1 MMRPSG
7 PSNDVDKPSA
17 PPSEGHVQVTDLHV
31 VFPTSAG
38 PVHAVRGVNLSIAPG
53 ETVGVVGESGSG
65 KSTLARA
72 IVGLVPPAH
81 GTVTIDGVPV
91 PRLRGR
97 RSSIDAAK
105 AQMIFQD
112 PYSTLNPRQTPISA
126 VAEAVQVC
134 RGLPRNQAR
143 HQAMELLKQVG
154 LSETQANLK
163 TRSLSGGQRQRVSI
177 ARALAPEPSILVADE
192 PTSALDQS
200 IAASLLNLLRRLQ
213 QERNLSVLFIS
224 HDLSVI
230 RYVSN
235 RVHVMK
241 DGKFVEHGTTAEVFL
256 NPQQDYTKRLIAAI
270 PGKID
275 PTALV

>member
-1 MMRPSG
+1 MTGSQPDRDGQAAPEAPSRT
-7 PSNDVDKPSA
+7 VEMK
-17 PPSEGHVQVTDLHV
+17 DLHV
-31 VFPTSAG
+31 VFPTSGG
-38 PVHAVRGVNLSIAPG
+38 PVHAVRGVDLHIEPG

-65 KSTLARA
+65 KSTLART

-81 GTVTIDGVPV
+81 GTVTIDGNPV

-97 RSSIDAAK
+97 RSAADAAK

-112 PYSTLNPRQTPISA
+112 PYSSLNPRQRPITT

-134 RGLPRNQAR
+134 HELPRDQAR
-143 HQAMELLKQVG
+143 RRAMDLLRQVG
-154 LSETQANLK
+154 LSEVQANLK

-177 ARALAPEPSILVADE
+177 ARALAPEPSILIADE

-200 IAASLLNLLRRLQ
+200 IAASLLNLLRRIQ
-213 QERNLSVLFIS
+213 RERHLSVLFIS

-235 RVHVMK
+235 RVYVMK
-241 DGKFVEHGTTAEVFL
+241 DGRFVEQGPTADVFTS
-256 NPQQDYTKRLIAAI
+256 PEQDYTKRLIAAI
-270 PGKID
+270 PGEVD
-275 PTALV
+275 PATLV